1 MSVFKRESGNTKS
14 AILFRRPLF
23 QLANATWE
31 GLQPCVCLFQ
41 GHTEGKCR
49 SNVLRIYSNPIC
61 TTVSCPSSHLMFN
74 NISDILPL
82 KYFHKNN
89 LAPKKS
95 IVLYTGLHQKRHIG
109 TTPLSGPEQS
119 HPLWA
124 TQTPRSVHGPQLH
137 IMEICTKPQ
146 RLSTLVQVPCSSHF
160 FFGNYFLWK
169 MLVLYGA
176 IVQKNI
182 EILATCGTRCQYCCT
197 LYVGNGSNIFQ
208 LSCGR
213 FHDHIG
219 LKLAKSHF
227 LFFRWR
233 CQTFLFLPRTSK
245 LDHGAS
251 KW

>member
-160 FFGNYFLWK
+160 FFW
-169 MLVLYGA
+169 
-176 IVQKNI
+176 Q
-182 EILATCGTRCQYCCT
+182 
-197 LYVGNGSNIFQ
+197 
-208 LSCGR
+208 
-213 FHDHIG
+213 
-219 LKLAKSHF
+219 
-227 LFFRWR
+227 
-233 CQTFLFLPRTSK
+233 FLPMKNAGTVWCYCAKKYWNSSHLWHTLSILLYSVR
-245 LDHGAS
+245 
-251 KW
+251 WQWI